1 MPPREVIRLG
11 NLEKTLILANY
22 RQNGAMWDVIINE
35 ISRNPQFAQ
44 LLGNLQDMYRNVGPS
59 KCFTKADLRVY
70 SQGTEAVSILYRFIR
85 LNSAS

>member
-35 ISRNPQFAQ
+35 ISRNPRFAQ
-44 LLGNLQDMYRNVGPS
+44 LPGNLQDMYRNV
-59 KCFTKADLRVY
+59 AHRNALR
-70 SQGTEAVSILYRFIR
+70 RRIR
-85 LNSAS
+85 EYIRREQRQ